1 MHIISDIALRVQKA
15 AHLPEQPESEYQRG
29 GNIERAKENEKTD
42 QRFDIGAWPQQNIRA
57 NHRRTNAAQTD
68 QRGGAAGIGKPM
80 SERTNGTGNHGKND
94 KFGAPN
100 LSFLP

>member
-1 MHIISDIALRVQKA
+1 MITGAIGTFGHGLSNPGSTTPLVGLSGVCSAM
-15 AHLPEQPESEYQRG
+15 
-29 GNIERAKENEKTD
+29 
-42 QRFDIGAWPQQNIRA
+42 IGAYILLWPQQNIRA